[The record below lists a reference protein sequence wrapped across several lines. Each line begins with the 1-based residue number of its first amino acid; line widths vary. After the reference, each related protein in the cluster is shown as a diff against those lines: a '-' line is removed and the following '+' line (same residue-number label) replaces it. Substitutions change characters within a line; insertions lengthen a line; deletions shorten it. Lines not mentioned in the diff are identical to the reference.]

1 MGPVQITGRQPQIAR
16 TVEKPRNSII
26 SPFLLLC
33 GIGLFAIF
41 SSTMS
46 KNPALPLFAKDLG
59 ATEQYIGFIAAAS
72 TVVGILTSIPAGALS
87 DLYGRRRV
95 ILAATFVFA
104 SAPFLYLFV
113 SSPWQLALVRVY
125 HGLAT
130 AIFGP
135 VAMALVSDLFK
146 TGRGESMGW
155 YSSSTLLGRA
165 AAPFVGGTLLT
176 ALAGSSAGGSGPWL
190 GLTSYQWVYL
200 VCGVAGIIAM
210 GAATRLP
217 VDNRTRGGATLGE
230 SWTKLRAGL
239 GDVARS
245 RPILV
250 TSVMEALQYFSYGAM
265 EAFLPLYAIF
275 FVEPKLST
283 IEVGTIFLAQ
293 ILTTALTKPLMG
305 RTSDR
310 VGRRPVIALGLVLSG
325 ASMALFVTTGSFP
338 LLLGIGM
345 LYGLGLSVVT
355 SATSAYVS
363 ELAKAGHYGSA
374 LGVLSTIMDVGQSMG
389 PIVTGFLVASAGYR
403 PAFFFVAALLLVGT
417 AGFWFLAPRPS
428 GERPLVG

>member
-1 MGPVQITGRQPQIAR
+1 MAQATKERKDAV
-16 TVEKPRNSII
+16 V

-72 TVVGILTSIPAGALS
+72 TVVGVLTSSPAGALS

-113 SSPWQLALVRVY
+113 SAPWQLALVRVY

-135 VAMALVSDLFK
+135 VAMALVADLFK

-155 YSSSTLLGRA
+155 YSSSTLVGRA
-165 AAPFVGGTLLT
+165 VAPFVGGSILA
-176 ALAGSSAGGSGPWL
+176 ALATSATGGMGSPL
-190 GLTSYQWVYL
+190 GLTSYQWVYV
-200 VCGVAGIIAM
+200 VCGIAGLFTLV
-210 GAATRLP
+210 AATRLP
-217 VDNRTRGGATLGE
+217 IQNRTQVGANFGE
-230 SWTKLRAGL
+230 SWTKLRNGL
-239 GDVARS
+239 ADVVRS

-275 FVEPKLST
+275 FVKHALST
-283 IEVGTIFLAQ
+283 VEVGTIFLAQ
-293 ILTTALTKPLMG
+293 ILTTALSKPFMG

-310 VGRRPVIALGLVLSG
+310 VGRRPVIAIGLVLSG
-325 ASMALFVTTGSFP
+325 LSMALFVMTGTFV
-338 LLLGIGM
+338 LLLAVGM
-345 LYGLGLSVVT
+345 LYGLGLAVVT

-363 ELAKAGHYGSA
+363 ELAKAGNYGSA
-374 LGVLSTIMDVGQSMG
+374 LGVLSTIMDVGQSTG
-389 PIVTGFLVASAGYR
+389 PIVTGLLVASAGYR
-403 PAFFFVAALLLVGT
+403 PAFFFVASLLIVGT
-417 AGFWFLAPRPS
+417 LGFLFLAPRPS
-428 GERPLVG
+428 ATASLN

>member
-1 MGPVQITGRQPQIAR
+1 MSQVAERRPGSRV
-16 TVEKPRNSII
+16 

-46 KNPALPLFAKDLG
+46 KNPALPLFARDLG

-72 TVVGILTSIPAGALS
+72 TVVGVLTSIPAGALS

-113 SSPWQLALVRVY
+113 TTPWQLALVRVY

-135 VAMALVSDLFK
+135 VAMALVADLFQ

-155 YSSSTLLGRA
+155 YSSSTLFGRA
-165 AAPFVGGTLLT
+165 AAPFVGGSILA
-176 ALAGSSAGGSGPWL
+176 ALSGPMGVGAGL
-190 GLTSYQWVYL
+190 SSGLTSYQWVYL
-200 VCGVAGIIAM
+200 LCGVAGLITM
-210 GAATRLP
+210 GVATRLP
-217 VDNRTRGGATLGE
+217 VDNRTRDGATLGE
-230 SWTKLRAGL
+230 SWAKIRAGL
-239 GDVARS
+239 GEVARS

-250 TSVMEALQYFSYGAM
+250 TSVAEALQYFSYGAM
-265 EAFLPLYAIF
+265 EAFLPLYAVF

-283 IEVGTIFLAQ
+283 VEVGTIFLAQ
-293 ILTTALTKPLMG
+293 ILTTALTKPFMG
-305 RTSDR
+305 RVSDR
-310 VGRRPVIALGLVLSG
+310 VGRRPVIALGLVFSGLSMG
-325 ASMALFVTTGSFP
+325 LFVTTGNFP
-338 LLLGIGM
+338 LLVCIGI

-363 ELAKAGHYGSA
+363 ELAKASQYGSA
-374 LGVLSTIMDVGQSMG
+374 LGVLSTIMDVGQATG
-389 PIVTGFLVASAGYR
+389 PIVTGLIVATAGYR
-403 PAFFFVAALLLVGT
+403 PAFFTVAALLLAGT
-417 AGFWFLAPRPS
+417 VAFVALVPPRTHQART
-428 GERPLVG
+428 G

>member
-1 MGPVQITGRQPQIAR
+1 MAAP
-16 TVEKPRNSII
+16 VEKRQKLVF

-59 ATEQYIGFIAAAS
+59 ATEQYIGLIAAAS
-72 TVVGILTSIPAGALS
+72 TVVGVLTSIPAGALS

-95 ILAATFVFA
+95 ILFATFVFA

-135 VAMALVSDLFK
+135 VAMALVADFFQI
-146 TGRGESMGW
+146 GRGESMGW
-155 YSSSTLLGRA
+155 YSSSTLIGRA
-165 AAPFVGGTLLT
+165 AAPFVGGTI
-176 ALAGSSAGGSGPWL
+176 LAGMAGSAMGGSGSWL
-190 GLTSYQWVYL
+190 GLTSYQWVYV
-200 VCGVAGIIAM
+200 VCGGAGLIAM

-217 VDNRTRGGATLGE
+217 VDNRTRGGATFGE
-230 SWTKLRAGL
+230 SWAQLRRGL
-239 GDVARS
+239 RDVVRS

-275 FVEPKLST
+275 FVEPRLST
-283 IEVGTIFLAQ
+283 VEVGTIFLAQ

-310 VGRRPVIALGLVLSG
+310 MGRRPVIALGLVLSG
-325 ASMALFVTTGSFP
+325 VSMALFVTMGSF
-338 LLLGIGM
+338 LLLFTIGM

-363 ELAKAGHYGSA
+363 ELAKAGQYGSA
-374 LGVLSTIMDVGQSMG
+374 LGVLSMIMDVGQSTG
-389 PIVTGFLVASAGYR
+389 PIVVGIIVATAGYR

-417 AGFWFLAPRPS
+417 AGFWFLAPQPS
-428 GERPLVG
+428 GERPKA

>member
-1 MGPVQITGRQPQIAR
+1 MTQK
-16 TVEKPRNSII
+16 VEKPRSLIV

-72 TVVGILTSIPAGALS
+72 TVVGVLTSIPAGALS

-104 SAPFLYLFV
+104 SAPFLYLLV
-113 SSPWQLALVRVY
+113 SSPWQLALVRIY

-135 VAMALVSDLFK
+135 VAMALVADLFQ

-155 YSSSTLLGRA
+155 YSSSTLIGRA
-165 AAPFVGGTLLT
+165 VAPFVGGTLLA
-176 ALAGSSAGGSGPWL
+176 ALGGSTVGAGSTFL
-190 GLTSYQWVYL
+190 GITSYHWVYIL
-200 VCGVAGIIAM
+200 CGIAGVITLA
-210 GAATRLP
+210 AATRLP
-217 VDNRTRGGATLGE
+217 IDNRTRGGATLGE
-230 SWTKLRAGL
+230 SWTKLRMGL
-239 GDVARS
+239 ADVGRS

-293 ILTTALTKPLMG
+293 ILTTALTKPFMG
-305 RTSDR
+305 KISDR
-310 VGRRPVIALGLVLSG
+310 AGRRPVIALGLVLSG
-325 ASMALFVTTGSFP
+325 VSMALFVMTGSF
-338 LLLGIGM
+338 LLLLAVGM

-363 ELAKAGHYGSA
+363 ELANAGQYGSA
-374 LGVLSTIMDVGQSMG
+374 LGVLSTIMDIGQSTG
-389 PIVTGFLVASAGYR
+389 PIVTGILVATVGYR
-403 PAFFFVAALLLVGT
+403 PAFFFVAVLLLVGT
-417 AGFWFLAPRPS
+417 ACFWFLAPRPA
-428 GERPLVG
+428 GDRPM

>member
-1 MGPVQITGRQPQIAR
+1 MSQIVGKPQKA
-16 TVEKPRNSII
+16 VFS
-26 SPFLLLC
+26 SFLLLC

-46 KNPALPLFAKDLG
+46 KNPTLPIFARELG

-72 TVVGILTSIPAGALS
+72 TVVGVLTSIPAGALS

-95 ILAATFVFA
+95 IVAATIIFA

-135 VAMALVSDLFK
+135 VAMALVADLFE

-155 YSSSTLLGRA
+155 YSSSTLIGRA
-165 AAPFVGGTLLT
+165 AAPFVGGTLLA
-176 ALAGSSAGGSGPWL
+176 ALSVSAVGGGSEWL
-190 GLTSYQWVYL
+190 GLTSYQWVYV
-200 VCGVAGIIAM
+200 VCGVAGLTAL
-210 GAATRLP
+210 GLAVRLP
-217 VDNRTRGGATLGE
+217 IDNRTRGGATLGE
-230 SWTKLRAGL
+230 SWEKLKAGL
-239 GDVARS
+239 RDVGRS

-250 TSVMEALQYFSYGAM
+250 TSVAEALQYFSYGAM

-275 FVEPKLST
+275 FVEPGLST
-283 IEVGTIFLAQ
+283 VEVGTIFLAQ
-293 ILTTALTKPLMG
+293 VLTTALSKPVMG

-325 ASMALFVTTGSFP
+325 VSMALFVTTGSFP
-338 LLLGIGM
+338 LLVAIGM
-345 LYGLGLSVVT
+345 LYGLGLSIVT
-355 SATSAYVS
+355 AATSAYVS
-363 ELAKAGHYGSA
+363 DLAKAGQSGSA
-374 LGVLSTIMDVGQSMG
+374 LGVLSTIMDVGQSAG
-389 PIVTGFLVASAGYR
+389 PIVTGLMVATVGYR
-403 PAFFFVAALLLVGT
+403 PAFFFVAALLLIGT
-417 AGFWFLAPRPS
+417 AAFWFLAPPS
-428 GERPLVG
+428 GEPKPAYGADPGSSR

>member
-1 MGPVQITGRQPQIAR
+1 MAQQT
-16 TVEKPRNSII
+16 EKQSRSTI

-46 KNPALPLFAKDLG
+46 KNPALPLFARELG

-72 TVVGILTSIPAGALS
+72 TVVGVLTSIPAGALS

-95 ILAATFVFA
+95 ILGATFVFA

-135 VAMALVSDLFK
+135 VAMALVADLFA

-155 YSSSTLLGRA
+155 YSSSTLIGRA
-165 AAPFVGGTLLT
+165 AAPFVGGTLLVT
-176 ALAGSSAGGSGPWL
+176 MAAPVAGMDSPLL
-190 GLTSYQWVYL
+190 GLTSYQWVY
-200 VCGVAGIIAM
+200 VACGVAGLLTLF
-210 GAATRLP
+210 AATRLP
-217 VDNRTRGGATLGE
+217 VDNQTRNGATLGE
-230 SWTKLRAGL
+230 SWAKLRRGL
-239 GDVARS
+239 ADVGRS
-245 RPILV
+245 RPILA
-250 TSVMEALQYFSYGAM
+250 TSVMEALQYFSYGAL
-265 EAFLPLYAIF
+265 EVFLPLYAIF
-275 FVEPKLST
+275 FVQPALST
-283 IEVGTIFLAQ
+283 VEVGTIFLAQ
-293 ILTTALTKPLMG
+293 ILTTALTKPVMG
-305 RTSDR
+305 RMSDR
-310 VGRRPVIALGLVLSG
+310 AGRRPAIALGLILSG
-325 ASMALFVTTGSFP
+325 VSMALFVTTGSF
-338 LLLGIGM
+338 LLLLAVGM

-363 ELAKAGHYGSA
+363 ELARAGQYGSA
-374 LGVLSTIMDVGQSMG
+374 LGVLSTIMDVGHSTG
-389 PIVTGFLVASAGYR
+389 PIVAGLLVVSLGYR

-417 AGFWFLAPRPS
+417 AGFWFLAPRPTDM
-428 GERPLVG
+428 RPQDSQSV

>member
-1 MGPVQITGRQPQIAR
+1 MAR
-16 TVEKPRNSII
+16 STEKLRGSVF

-46 KNPALPLFAKDLG
+46 KNPALPLFARDLG
-59 ATEQYIGFIAAAS
+59 APDQYIGFIAAAS

-113 SSPWQLALVRVY
+113 STPWELALVRVY

-135 VAMALVSDLFK
+135 VAMALVADLFK

-155 YSSSTLLGRA
+155 YSSATLVGRA
-165 AAPFVGGTLLT
+165 AAPFVGG
-176 ALAGSSAGGSGPWL
+176 AILAGAAGSAAGGTSPLL
-190 GLTSYQWVYL
+190 GLSSYQWVYV
-200 VCGVAGIIAM
+200 VCGVAGLVAL
-210 GAATRLP
+210 GGATRLP
-217 VDNRTRGGATLGE
+217 IDDRTRDGATLDE
-230 SWTKLRAGL
+230 SWRKLTAGL
-239 GDVARS
+239 REVARS

-275 FVEPKLST
+275 FVEPRLT
-283 IEVGTIFLAQ
+283 TVEVGTIFFAQ
-293 ILTTALTKPLMG
+293 ILVTALTKPIMG
-305 RTSDR
+305 RASDR
-310 VGRRPVIALGLVLSG
+310 IGRRPVIALGLLLSG

-338 LLLGIGM
+338 MLLVVGM

-363 ELAKAGHYGSA
+363 ELARAGHYGSA
-374 LGVLSTIMDVGQSMG
+374 LGVLSTIMDVGQASG
-389 PIVTGFLVASAGYR
+389 PIVTGLLVAGAGYR

-428 GERPLVG
+428 GERSPIG